1 MLVNSRTIR
10 TSENERLWLVK
21 YFEIIIMTTTKTK
34 VKNHLG
40 VRSIEIP
47 TFNKERN
54 LFYFE

>member
-34 VKNHLG
+34 SEKSSG
-40 VRSIEIP
+40 SPE
-47 TFNKERN
+47 
-54 LFYFE
+54 